1 MTAKKKNEET
11 TPDETVE
18 ETDETVEET
27 TDEVVGEVTDETVE
41 EDPNAKHATALFTGS
56 LGGHV
61 LLDSTTHPDGGMLMG
76 AVIGTPPSGVP
87 GASQF
92 AALQHKQVG

>member
-1 MTAKKKNEET
+1 MTAKKATEKHEET
-11 TPDETVE
+11 DDETVDAPE
-18 ETDETVEET
+18 ETVDET
-27 TDEVVGEVTDETVE
+27 TDEAVAEAPAVEVD
-41 EDPNAKHATALFTGS
+41 NSKHETALFTGS

-61 LLDSTTHPDGGMLMG
+61 LLDSATAPASGALMG
-76 AVIGTPPSGVP
+76 AVIGTPPSGIP

>member
-1 MTAKKKNEET
+1 MTTKKKNEEA
-11 TPDETVE
+11 PLDETVE
-18 ETDETVEET
+18 AAEETVDETTVEVAVEVADETVAVN
-27 TDEVVGEVTDETVE
+27 D
-41 EDPNAKHATALFTGS
+41 NAEHATALFTGS

-87 GASQF
+87 GSSQF